1 MEAVGQLAGGIAHDF
16 NNILSAMSL
25 QVYEIGRVFTRVGN
39 QAREGWR
46 VAIAMTG
53 ARAPRFWSGADRE
66 ARCDVF
72 DLKGLVEE
80 LIERLGL
87 RGVAYARRP
96 EPTAL
101 FVESATVSLGGKLA
115 LGQLGQ
121 LQPVLGKRLDL
132 RDPVFLAELDLDQLL
147 QRGNSAKSFKALA
160 QFPSIQ
166 RDLAMIV
173 DEALTHDAVLAAVK
187 QAKPANLEAV
197 ELFDIFRG
205 KHVPS
210 GQKSLAYSFTYRA
223 ADRTLKDEEVNAAH
237 AKVVETFRSSLGASI
252 RE

>member
-1 MEAVGQLAGGIAHDF
+1 
-16 NNILSAMSL
+16 
-25 QVYEIGRVFTRVGN
+25 
-39 QAREGWR
+39 
-46 VAIAMTG
+46 
-53 ARAPRFWSGADRE
+53 
-66 ARCDVF
+66 
-72 DLKGLVEE
+72 
-80 LIERLGL
+80 
-87 RGVAYARRP
+87 
-96 EPTAL
+96 
-101 FVESATVSLGGKLA
+101 

-121 LQPVLGKRLDL
+121 LQPVLGKRLAL

-173 DEALTHDAVLAAVK
+173 GEALTHDAVLAAVK